1 MNETGI
7 LKNIC
12 SVDLAVQNEIVSIR
26 IYEDEKS
33 LENDQETVKELMS
46 QMSEFLTSA
55 LEAIIGL

>member
-1 MNETGI
+1 MTRATE
-7 LKNIC
+7 
-12 SVDLAVQNEIVSIR
+12 NEIVSIR

>member
-1 MNETGI
+1 MTRASE
-7 LKNIC
+7 
-12 SVDLAVQNEIVSIR
+12 NEIVSIR

-33 LENDQETVKELMS
+33 LENAQETVKELMS

>member
-1 MNETGI
+1 MARASE
-7 LKNIC
+7 
-12 SVDLAVQNEIVSIR
+12 NEIVPIR